1 MSHSTDTVRPGYDR
15 WAAVYDHDANPL
27 PALEEPVMQKTLGS
41 VNGLRVLDVGC
52 GTGRHSLWLS
62 AAGALVTAIDFSEG
76 MLQSARRKPGLEQV
90 QFHVHD
96 LHEPLPF
103 ADGSFDVLIS
113 GLVLEHLRALK
124 PFFTELHRVVV
135 PNGKVALS
143 TLHPSMFLRGS
154 QARFTDPETG
164 AIVQP
169 GSINHSYGDM
179 VLGALAAGFEIADLI
194 ELAPDE
200 EFVKRYPRAEKY
212 LGWPMLLAMILSR

>member
-1 MSHSTDTVRPGYDR
+1 MSDSIDTVRPGYDR

-27 PALEEPVMQKTLGS
+27 PALEEPVMQRALGS
-41 VNGLRVLDVGC
+41 VQGHRVLDVGC

-76 MLQSARRKPGLEQV
+76 MLQTARQKPGLERV

-96 LHEPLPF
+96 LHDPLPF
-103 ADGSFDVLIS
+103 ADGSFDVIIS
-113 GLVLEHLRALK
+113 GLVLEHLRELK

-179 VLGALAAGFEIADLI
+179 VLGALAAGFAISDLI
-194 ELAPDE
+194 ELGPDE
-200 EFVKRYPRAEKY
+200 DFEKRYPRAEKY
-212 LGWPMLLAMILSR
+212 LGWPMLLAMVLE